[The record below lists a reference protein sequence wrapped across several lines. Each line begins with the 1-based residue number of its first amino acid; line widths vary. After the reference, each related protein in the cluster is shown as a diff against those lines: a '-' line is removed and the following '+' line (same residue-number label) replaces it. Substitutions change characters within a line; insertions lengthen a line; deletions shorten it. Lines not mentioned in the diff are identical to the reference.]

1 MDLEDTVLS
10 EKASHRRTVLC
21 DSTSWK
27 PPEWSHPQRQEEKV
41 AARLGEGS
49 GERSEDRVSVWEDE
63 RF

>member
-1 MDLEDTVLS
+1 MKKPVTEGQL
-10 EKASHRRTVLC
+10 LC